1 MALFSWRKET
11 SNPSI
16 VRRVSD
22 GMIGWLSL
30 GGSGVKTL
38 NNTTALES
46 ATVMCAVKTIA
57 ESLASMPICVI
68 ETKDVGGRNRS
79 TRKIR
84 NHWATRL
91 LSKQPNSWQT
101 AHEFIEGMAI
111 NAILGAGALAI
122 KVIVGGEVRELLPVP
137 AGAWT
142 QEVLDNYRVQYTVRY
157 ANGSSQTFSQDQ
169 VVFIRGV
176 SLDGY
181 SGVRAIETARAAI
194 GISNSLEGQQIKL
207 SEKGGA
213 PSGVLTLEHEL
224 SPEAKESLR
233 ATWQERFGAGGEGGI
248 AVLDGK
254 TSFHTITMS
263 NTDAQFIENRKFQ
276 IEEIARAFRVP
287 PQMLMAEGQYTASD
301 DLFRFFLKVTLNPW
315 INRFE
320 GALNRDLL
328 GNSDTLSIDMD
339 ERNLLRG
346 DLSSQSNFWG
356 RALGGGGI
364 PSVMTPNEVREEAGF
379 DARDEPWADELHQGS
394 YILSAQKNQIAPEDI

>member
-1 MALFSWRKET
+1 MAFFSWRKET
-11 SNPSI
+11 QAPSV
-16 VRRVSD
+16 VRRISD
-22 GMIGWLSL
+22 GMIGWIGL

-46 ATVMCAVKTIA
+46 ATVMCAVKAIA
-57 ESLASMPICVI
+57 ESLASMPISVV
-68 ETKDVGGRNRS
+68 ETTEVDGRRR
-79 TRKIR
+79 TRKVS
-84 NHWATRL
+84 NHWATKL
-91 LSKQPNSWQT
+91 LSKRPNSWQSPY
-101 AHEFIEGMAI
+101 EFVEGMAI

-142 QEVLDNYRVQYTVRY
+142 QEVLDNYRVQYTVLY

-181 SGVRAIETARAAI
+181 SGIRAIESARAAI

-213 PSGVLTLEHEL
+213 PSGVLTFENEL
-224 SPEAKESLR
+224 TPEAKESLR
-233 ATWQERFGAGGEGGI
+233 ATWQERWGAGGEGGI

-254 TSFHTITMS
+254 TTFNPITMS

-276 IEEIARAFRVP
+276 IEEIARAFKVP
-287 PQMLMAEGQYTASD
+287 TQMLMAQGQFTNSD
-301 DLFRFFLKVTLNPW
+301 DLFRFFTKTTLNPW

-320 GALNRDLL
+320 GAFNRDLL

-339 ERNLLRG
+339 EKQLLRG
-346 DLSSQSNFWG
+346 DLNSQSAWWG
-356 RALGGGGI
+356 RALGSGGI
-364 PSVMTPNEVREEAGF
+364 SSTMTVNEIREEAGYDAF
-379 DARDEPWADELHQGS
+379 DAPWADQLTEGS
-394 YILSAQKNQIAPEDI
+394 YILSARENQNRAEDI